1 MYTCAK
7 CNILACGSQDPVV
20 REKMPKN
27 CPMREQ
33 EKMNNAFEKICIGRK
48 IMSLCKNVLRL
59 REKVIVS
66 GQD

>member
-33 EKMNNAFEKICIGRK
+33 EKMNNAFEKYALEENHEFYVKC
-48 IMSLCKNVLRL
+48 S
-59 REKVIVS
+59 
-66 GQD
+66 